1 MPPNESPILAP
12 SNTPWQ
18 VSTKAGEQPA
28 GQTKEQSA
36 QKADVYTYA
45 GSGLGALDSRDD
57 RPCALD
63 VKDAGDWAIHD
74 FGRFKKVYG
83 GERLSEVLANTRKV
97 LLDLYRRKPDSRT
110 QTPN

>member
-1 MPPNESPILAP
+1 
-12 SNTPWQ
+12 
-18 VSTKAGEQPA
+18 
-28 GQTKEQSA
+28 
-36 QKADVYTYA
+36 
-45 GSGLGALDSRDD
+45 LGALDGRDD